1 MELFTLEQ
9 LLLQNKPAQIIL
21 LEELL
26 GLFSQSPYMSHAFVR
41 GSITRNELDRASDL
55 DIVLAYDGEQYPE
68 IVKNLDILMEE
79 NFNTL
84 FPGWQDTIVADFG
97 GLGFV
102 YLIERQ
108 CTLFQ
113 VDIYILPTER
123 AMSLQKKAKS
133 KMIYRRDGAIGNGVL
148 ADSVH
153 RFITDFQT
161 RARTSRDFYIEVM
174 VLALL
179 IRKRI
184 KRGQLFLNYS
194 ETHLLISSIRNFFRS
209 VYDPEFVNYGWYHI
223 QERMAG
229 PADDQ
234 RELDFLESLVKGESV
249 HTFESLQETMMRFL
263 ELAMRATPELV
274 LELKKPTQCYYKE
287 SGFTQMGDQSWN
299 RAYPS

>member
-9 LLLQNKPAQIIL
+9 LLLQNKPAQIVL

-26 GLFSQSPYMSHAFVR
+26 GLFSQSPYLSHAFVR

-55 DIVLAYDGEQYPE
+55 DLVLAYDGEQYPE
-68 IVKNLDILMEE
+68 IVKNLDQLMAE

-108 CTLFQ
+108 RTLFQ

-123 AMSLQKKAKS
+123 AMGLQKKAKS
-133 KMIYRRDGAIGNGVL
+133 KMIFRRDGATGDGVL
-148 ADSVH
+148 TDSVSA
-153 RFITDFQT
+153 FITEFQT
-161 RARTSRDFYIEVM
+161 RPRTTRDYFIEVM

-223 QERMAG
+223 QERVSL
-229 PADDQ
+229 ADGQ
-234 RELDFLESLVKGESV
+234 RELDFLESLIKGESV
-249 HTFESLQETMMRFL
+249 HTFTSLRETMTGFL
-263 ELAMRATPELV
+263 ELAVRAVPELV
-274 LELKKPTQCYYKE
+274 KDLKKPTQCYYQE
-287 SGFTQMGDQSWN
+287 SGFAQIEDPLWN
-299 RAYPS
+299 HA